1 MTHSN
6 KRNSFLRIAAAACQV
21 RLTLKS
27 GLTANCPVQLDVAEP
42 RVDQQVLE
50 LAWGVQD
57 RCVTVITEQGI
68 DEGTWVGDS
77 FHCNNNW
84 GEPVVLQFIQLK
96 VLTPED
102 APPAVIES
110 ALQQVLALA
119 ANNPNQVEEKAA
131 LASLSAAVAQGPK
144 AVMHF
149 MFPGAYEALRTL
161 HQLNQIAEEDEGY
174 DWETLTPAL
183 EAVSEGLN
191 AGYGTQLSFDDDSD
205 DEDLGLIPWTAEILD
220 FLKDYVNRTDNL
232 ENEAELAFRLLMISI
247 KLHTRSQLDTYLDT
261 LRARL
266 LDDKD
271 DLKTLSSMPLE
282 DILEQITKPVA
293 A

>member
-1 MTHSN
+1 M
-6 KRNSFLRIAAAACQV
+6 
-21 RLTLKS
+21 
-27 GLTANCPVQLDVAEP
+27 QLDAAEP
-42 RVDQQVLE
+42 KVDDQVLQ
-50 LAWGVQD
+50 LTWGQQA
-57 RCVTVITEQGI
+57 RCETLITWQGI
-68 DEGTWVGDS
+68 DEGKWVGDA
-77 FHCNNNW
+77 FHCNNSW
-84 GEPVVLQFIQLK
+84 GQPVVIQFTQMK
-96 VLTPED
+96 VLSPEVT
-102 APPAVIES
+102 PPAAIET
-110 ALQQVLALA
+110 ALQQALALA
-119 ANNPNQVEEKAA
+119 ADNPDLVEEKAVM
-131 LASLSAAVAQGPK
+131 ASLSAAVAQGPT
-144 AVMHF
+144 ALMHF
-149 MFPGAYEALRTL
+149 LFPKQYLALRTL
-161 HQLNQIAEEDEGY
+161 HQLNQTSEEHQGY

-183 EAVSEGLN
+183 DAFSESLN
-191 AGYGTQLSFDDDSD
+191 AGYGNQLSIDDDVA

-247 KLHTRSQLDTYLDT
+247 KLHTRSQLDAYLDT